1 MKLEQLT
8 IKNVKSFKDEQT
20 VSFKSDINIFIGSN
34 ASGKNNLLNIIY
46 TVTRYYFVYPW
57 KLKTVARQGLS
68 FSYAVIDSIYDGRKH
83 FEPIERFLDRNI
95 SAPQEE
101 QLIKISFRVTSSDV
115 ESLKT
120 IKKHEETLKKIER
133 RKFHKLYLEKFSLKG
148 VNIDK
153 FTDRMF
159 EYQIIGNEPIASEDQ
174 HRADIFLNYLHY
186 HELIRF
192 YISKYNEDVTEAYR
206 IKNLL
211 PISQYLST
219 LRTSAAQAAEGLLG
233 LNKKVNPLKGLE
245 EDFVIFTLGKRNEQ
259 AVSKEK
265 KQIIKDER
273 NEELLKDIIKKLG
286 YESIMLCKSEK
297 HEGYELSLKKDRSQ
311 KHFSKASTGELQILN
326 FLLSV
331 ITSCIYGGTVII
343 GEPEIHLYPQRQRIM
358 LDLFRKLSKLFD
370 LQFIIITHSPYMIDA
385 KSITSTFRVYKENK
399 SSRVYSPDQTIFE
412 KTNYC
417 DLVLIINVLNN
428 EKIFFSEKV
437 VLVEGVADRIIFE
450 TILRILQ
457 EEKNNFETI
466 EIIDVF
472 GKGNLKRFKNF
483 LAEWNI
489 RSYIIADDDYAGDL
503 LRERKQKI
511 RKKKFIEE
519 LRQDG
524 IYILPKGDLEDYFY
538 EGHFDIDGAIKVARQ
553 IQSKNRSI
561 PNGFKTMFEE
571 IIQG

>member
-8 IKNVKSFKDEQT
+8 IKNIKSFRDEQT
-20 VSFKSDINIFIGSN
+20 VSFKSDLNIFIGSN
-34 ASGKNNLLNIIY
+34 ASGKNNLLDIIHI
-46 TVTRYYFVYPW
+46 VTSYYFVYPW
-57 KLKTVARQGLS
+57 KLKAVAKQGLA

-83 FEPIERFLDRNI
+83 FEPIEQFLDRNI
-95 SAPQEE
+95 FAQQEE

-120 IKKHEETLKKIER
+120 IKKYEEALKKIER
-133 RKFHKLYLEKFSLKG
+133 RKFHKLYLGDFSLKG

-153 FTDRMF
+153 FTDKIF

-192 YISKYNEDVTEAYR
+192 YINKYNEDVTETYR
-206 IKNLL
+206 IRNLL
-211 PISQYLST
+211 PISQYLSS
-219 LRTSAAQAAEGLLG
+219 LRTSAAQAAERLLE
-233 LNKKVNPLKGLE
+233 LDKKIDPLKGFE
-245 EDFVIFTLGKRNEQ
+245 EDFVIFTLGKQNEQ
-259 AVSKEK
+259 AVSKGK
-265 KQIIKDER
+265 KQIIKGKK
-273 NEELLKDIIKKLG
+273 NEELLKSIIKKLG

-297 HEGYELSLKKDRSQ
+297 HEGYELSLKKDRNQ
-311 KHFSKASTGELQILN
+311 KYFSKASTGELQILN

-385 KSITSTFRVYKENK
+385 KSITSTFRVYKENE
-399 SSRVYSPDQTIFE
+399 SSRVYSPNQTIFE
-412 KTNYC
+412 ETDSC

-437 VLVEGVADRIIFE
+437 VLVEGIADRIIFE
-450 TILRILQ
+450 IILRILQ
-457 EEKNNFETI
+457 EKKNNFETI

-489 RSYIIADDDYAGDL
+489 KSYIIADDDYADDL
-503 LRERKQKI
+503 LREHKRKI
-511 RKKKFIEE
+511 EKKEFIASLWKESV
-519 LRQDG
+519 
-524 IYILPKGDLEDYFY
+524 YILPKGDLEDYFH
-538 EGHFDIDGAIKVARQ
+538 EGHFDIDEAIEIAQQ
-553 IQSKNRSI
+553 IQNKDRII
-561 PNGFKTMFEE
+561 PDELRTILEE
-571 IIQG
+571 IIRG